1 VRHAPA
7 LLASL
12 VGVLVV
18 LLNLDAPLVED
29 GLFWWAPKAMAVA
42 EFGPSL
48 VLDQLPSATRPEAA
62 LPPQWQG
69 GLPDYAH
76 PPGWYWLLALFLK
89 LPVKTHV
96 AVHLAALPCAVGLG
110 WGMAALLRRMAG
122 PQVAWAAALVPLLP
136 PVAAQLLR
144 CDTDLP
150 LMALTP
156 WALVFVLDR
165 RDAGFA
171 LVAGLATFCKEP
183 GILLAAPALGACV
196 LDRRKGWGWAVPP
209 LVLGAW
215 ALLHYSQTGW
225 ALAGSERL
233 PEDLGG
239 WLGDLGSV
247 LWIVLG
253 EQWRWL
259 AVPVA
264 AWGIWRLTPRR
275 RPLAIVAL
283 HVLIQLGF
291 FGTLN
296 FLGGLDRLDHH
307 THVRYLIPGLLGWVA
322 LLLAATPWTALPLVL
337 TSLFFLHRPSPW
349 GPESSLYGLDVAR
362 AVRLAA
368 PALNRDEPV
377 WVGSY
382 AWTQLT
388 RPYAGVVEQPMDQLE
403 LFAFETDPA
412 QVSGFVVEVCEGE
425 PLGRL
430 QELPL
435 QELERFEVRHAWVA
449 LHVVPASRPGVSPPP

>member
-1 VRHAPA
+1 MRHAPA

-12 VGVLVV
+12 VGVLLV

-29 GLFWWAPKAMAVA
+29 GLFWWVPKALS
-42 EFGPSL
+42 FGDAPAW
-48 VLDQLPSATRPEAA
+48 VLDQLPPEARPGA
-62 LPPQWQG
+62 PLPPQWQG

-76 PPGWYWLLALFLK
+76 PVGWYAFLALFLM

-96 AVHLAALPCAVGLG
+96 AVHLAALPCAVALG
-110 WGMAALLRRMAG
+110 WGMAALLRRMGG
-122 PQVAWAAALVPLLP
+122 PQAAWGAAVVPLLP

-165 RDAGFA
+165 RDGWFA

-183 GILLAAPALGACV
+183 GILLAAPAFAACV
-196 LDRRKGWGWAVPP
+196 LDRRKGWGWIVPP
-209 LVLGAW
+209 AVLAAW
-215 ALLHYSQTGW
+215 AGIHYLSAGW
-225 ALAGSERL
+225 GLAGSERL
-233 PEDLGG
+233 PETVGS
-239 WLGDLGSV
+239 WLSDLGSV
-247 LWIVLG
+247 LWIVLA

-264 AWGIWRLTPRR
+264 AWGLWRGTPRR
-275 RPLAIVAL
+275 RALGIVGVHL
-283 HVLIQLGF
+283 LVQLCF

-307 THVRYLIPGLLGWVA
+307 THVRYLIPGLLGWAA
-322 LLLAATPWTALPLVL
+322 LLLASTPWTALPLLV
-337 TSLFFLHRPSPW
+337 TSLVFLHRPSAW

-362 AVRLAA
+362 AVREAA
-368 PALNRDEPV
+368 PSLQRTDPV

-388 RPYAGVVEQPMDQLE
+388 RPYAGVVDQPMDQLE
-403 LFAFETDPA
+403 LYAFETDPA
-412 QVSGFVVEVCEGE
+412 EVSGVLVEVCEGE

-430 QELPL
+430 QELEL
-435 QELERFEVRHAWVA
+435 EELERVEVRHAWVV
-449 LHVVPASRPGVSPPP
+449 LHAVRGQRPGVSTPP